1 MKAKFLLTGDC
12 SLSVQMG
19 DEISLEVNRLVRML
33 HLSLT
38 HHPVEGI
45 REMVP
50 TYASL
55 MVHYRP
61 EVIRFEELK
70 AQILMR
76 MEDMEQA
83 DEESC
88 LVKEIPICYGGE
100 LGPDLADCA
109 AFEKV
114 SEQELIRMHS
124 EHEYYSYMLGFAP
137 GHAYMARFEEPFH
150 FKRRDT
156 PRVRIAGGAIV
167 VQLNLSNLI
176 PFDQPCGWNI
186 IGGTPL
192 TICDYSKDDPFLVH
206 AGDWIRYVPI
216 SLQEY
221 KTIQEDVRKGT
232 YRLKT
237 YTKNVKGR

>member
-1 MKAKFLLTGDC
+1 
-12 SLSVQMG
+12 
-19 DEISLEVNRLVRML
+19 
-33 HLSLT
+33 
-38 HHPVEGI
+38 
-45 REMVP
+45 
-50 TYASL
+50 
-55 MVHYRP
+55 
-61 EVIRFEELK
+61 
-70 AQILMR
+70 
-76 MEDMEQA
+76 
-83 DEESC
+83 
-88 LVKEIPICYGGE
+88 
-100 LGPDLADCA
+100 
-109 AFEKV
+109 
-114 SEQELIRMHS
+114 
-124 EHEYYSYMLGFAP
+124 AP